1 MKTKILERKIEQ
13 ETYNI
18 IDELSEELNL
28 PVPFYPEVYY
38 INRKSK
44 FETLGL
50 PKRGWEDFEL
60 VKKYKNS
67 LCSNRPPIILIG
79 DKDIGHISEEAGHFL
94 HFISSKLT
102 FSQKDSKNLFALYS
116 LTEMLG
122 FFCSKLIDSNRKNIF
137 NKYPDIINEK
147 EKCMKKIEK
156 SEYEPKE
163 FFIYQQGYGLGER
176 LFNAY
181 ISKEISRHKIQEL
194 FKQKFDTPNE
204 AFFTFSKL
212 KYKTLN
218 HKFV

>member
-79 DKDIGHISEEAGHFL
+79 DKDIGNTEQTKKVLIADNFAYEEQITLYPHSDIEQIKINYNQLKPAG
-94 HFISSKLT
+94 S
-102 FSQKDSKNLFALYS
+102 FSLFGWRPGW
-116 LTEMLG
+116 LG
-122 FFCSKLIDSNRKNIF
+122 WYIIFSIAFSIGLRKV
-137 NKYPDIINEK
+137 
-147 EKCMKKIEK
+147 
-156 SEYEPKE
+156 
-163 FFIYQQGYGLGER
+163 
-176 LFNAY
+176 
-181 ISKEISRHKIQEL
+181 
-194 FKQKFDTPNE
+194 
-204 AFFTFSKL
+204 L
-212 KYKTLN
+212 KVY
-218 HKFV
+218 